1 MSGFKEIIRD
11 KATINFGLAII
22 NMIVWTRLLKG
33 GFIVSSV
40 IVILL
45 FYYANILTTGKLSV
59 EPLKNILF
67 YLWLINVVFYFS
79 GALLGSLGIIIA
91 SLVLLG
97 RITYRAVSSDFYKSS
112 VNNMVKT
119 LKGEDKK
126 WKTKSLQKY

>member
-45 FYYANILTTGKLSV
+45 FYYANILTTGKLSI

-126 WKTKSLQKY
+126 

>member
-45 FYYANILTTGKLSV
+45 FYYANILTTGKLSI

>member
-1 MSGFKEIIRD
+1 
-11 KATINFGLAII
+11 
-22 NMIVWTRLLKG
+22 
-33 GFIVSSV
+33 
-40 IVILL
+40 
-45 FYYANILTTGKLSV
+45 
-59 EPLKNILF
+59 
-67 YLWLINVVFYFS
+67 LWLINVVFYFS

-126 WKTKSLQKY
+126 